1 MPVRRYEEELA
12 GRQQGG
18 SQSTT
23 QFLPQSTTQF
33 LPQPT
38 TQFLPQPR
46 TQVTPSRQPSFLS
59 PVNKIAGEF
68 TKGLAGS
75 GVETFGGLGGLAA
88 KVIPGKKDDEFFQR
102 IREKGASMRG
112 SSGAARLGGFIGDVG
127 SIALG
132 GAGIAARA
140 TKLPSYIQA
149 PGKLKR
155 IKAITPY
162 LPEAAASTALTG
174 LQQQDQIKSGELSS
188 QFVGEIITSAAAAR
202 GLKFLA
208 NNYNKYK
215 AAKQIPTEDFQI
227 PSGTPQTTMGSQLP
241 SGTPQTTMGSQ
252 LPSGTPQL
260 PSGTQQV
267 PSGTQQVPSGT
278 QQATEGLQYIPDKV
292 LQQKVQPIAKELKES
307 TFLTPDAPFIRLIA
321 NAKPETR
328 KALGNKENIDLI
340 KNLPNNANLANKLR
354 SNIYSPLILDPIK
367 STFEEG
373 AKAGQVIGKYKD
385 VIKTNKEV
393 QQSLRNYLSS
403 NMDKI
408 VKQFGGTLSKDGK
421 VTGEFSLINEKIIK
435 KITSLPTASPDDLQN
450 SITYFSKIAGQELR
464 KGNIPGYSKINQFKK
479 ALQEALASGLD
490 TQQKAEFLKANE
502 IYSKYKDA
510 QPSIFSL
517 LKLNK
522 AERSKLIRQI
532 ELDDDKNFNQKIAET
547 LRRAS
552 NINTAKMFDS
562 LETINESATTKIDI
576 PTLKNTV
583 DIVENILKTTS
594 GGESARTFTPLIT
607 TAIEIGVPKA
617 NMMKQAG
624 QLFKAIKPGVDLNL
638 GQAQKNAEA
647 IEALIRVFGK

>member
-1 MPVRRYEEELA
+1 MATNKTYDERIDEIRNKYAMDKPSSARR
-12 GRQQGG
+12 
-18 SQSTT
+18 
-23 QFLPQSTTQF
+23 
-33 LPQPT
+33 
-38 TQFLPQPR
+38 
-46 TQVTPSRQPSFLS
+46 PSMFS
-59 PVNKIAGEF
+59 PVYQGVGEF

-75 GVETFGGLGGLAA
+75 GLQTVGGLGGLAA
-88 KVIPGKKDDEFFQR
+88 KVIPGKQDDEFFQR
-102 IREKGASMRG
+102 FREKGASMRG
-112 SSGAARLGGFIGDVG
+112 SSGAAQLGGFIGDIG
-127 SIALG
+127 SVALG

-140 TKLPSYIQA
+140 TKLPALIRSFGQVKGIRA
-149 PGKLKR
+149 F
-155 IKAITPY
+155 TPF
-162 LPEAAASTALTG
+162 LAESVASTALTG
-174 LQQQDQIKSGELSS
+174 LQQQDQIKSGELGS
-188 QFVGEIITSAAAAR
+188 QFAGEIITGAAAGK
-202 GLKFLA
+202 GLGYLA
-208 NNYNKYK
+208 KKYK
-215 AAKQIPTEDFQI
+215 AAKQIPTEDLQI
-227 PSGTPQTTMGSQLP
+227 
-241 SGTPQTTMGSQ
+241 
-252 LPSGTPQL
+252 
-260 PSGTQQV
+260 
-267 PSGTQQVPSGT
+267 PSGT
-278 QQATEGLQYIPDKV
+278 QQATEGLQLPSGTMQLPSGTKQGTQGAQIPSGTKQAKQGLQYIPDEV
-292 LQQKVQPIAKELKES
+292 LQKKVQPIAKELKES

-340 KNLPNNANLANKLR
+340 KNLPNDANLANKLR

-373 AKAGQVIGKYKD
+373 AKAGQVIGKYKN

-393 QQSLRNYLSS
+393 QQSLQNYLSS

-421 VTGEFSLINEKIIK
+421 VTGEFSLINKKIIE

-450 SITYFSKIAGQELR
+450 SITYFSKIAAEELR
-464 KGNIPGYSKINQFKK
+464 KGNTPGYRKINQLKK
-479 ALQEALASGLD
+479 ALQEALASGLN
-490 TQQKAEFLKANE
+490 TQQRAEFLKANE

-522 AERSKLIRQI
+522 EERRKLIRKI

-576 PTLKNTV
+576 PSLKNTV

-607 TAIEIGVPKA
+607 TAIEAGVPKVG
-617 NMMKQAG
+617 MIKQIG
-624 QLFKAIKPGVDLNL
+624 QFAKVLKPGLDLDL
-638 GQAQKNAEA
+638 GQAEKNAKA
-647 IEALIRVFGK
+647 IEALIRIFGK

>member
-241 SGTPQTTMGSQ
+241 SGTPQ
-252 LPSGTPQL
+252 L
-260 PSGTQQV
+260 